1 MRRGGL
7 LVILGLLLMIAA
19 VAGFLL
25 LSRASNSAEQ
35 PKQPEVPQRQ
45 VLVALQDIPR
55 GTIIGQDMV
64 GMQSYPADTLQDVE
78 ADLILS
84 PELAVGKIA
93 RTDIARRQPLLAGM
107 LLEPAK
113 GRIGGSDAAL
123 LLPEGSV
130 AMAFR
135 VDQLSSI
142 AYALQPGDHVDV
154 LISLWLADL
163 DPDFQSKLPNKM
175 IVTNPDGST
184 AEMILGR
191 AENGPGGGQ
200 VVAIPSEGQRSR
212 LVTQLTL
219 QNLLVL
225 GVGNW
230 TDEQETEPVPTPT
243 PGSRQPNQVTTAP
256 GLPNVIT
263 LALSQQDALVLKYA
277 QEASA
282 SITLVLR
289 RNGDEGQ
296 VSTTSVTLQ
305 YLMDRFGIEVPPK
318 LPFGMESGGAR
329 PGSAP
334 TP

>member
-7 LVILGLLLMIAA
+7 LVILGLLLMIVA

-25 LSRASNSAEQ
+25 LSRASNSAEP

-154 LISLWLADL
+154 LISLWLVDL
-163 DPDFQSKLPNKM
+163 DPDFQSKLPNRM
-175 IVTNPDGST
+175 IVTKPDGSSE
-184 AEMILGR
+184 EMPFGR
-191 AENGPGGGQ
+191 PENGPSGQ
-200 VVAIPSEGQRSR
+200 VLAVPSEGQRSR

-230 TDEQETEPVPTPT
+230 TDERETEPVPTPT
-243 PGSRQPNQVTTAP
+243 PGGRQPNQVTTTP

-277 QEASA
+277 QEAGA

-318 LPFGMESGGAR
+318 LPFGVEGGGAAPR
-329 PGSAP
+329 STP

>member
-7 LVILGLLLMIAA
+7 LVILGLLLMVVA

-25 LSRASNSAEQ
+25 LSRASSPAQ
-35 PKQPEVPQRQ
+35 PPEQPEVPQRQ
-45 VLVALQDIPR
+45 ILVALQDIPR

-64 GMQSYPADTLQDVE
+64 GMQSYPADSLQDVE

-84 PELAVGKIA
+84 PDLAVGKIA
-93 RTDIARRQPLLAGM
+93 RTDIARRQPVLAGM
-107 LLEPAK
+107 LLESTR

-135 VDQLSSI
+135 IDQLSSI

-154 LISLWLADL
+154 LISLRLVDL
-163 DPDFQSKLPNKM
+163 DPDFQSRLPNNM
-175 IVTNPDGST
+175 IVTNPDGNT
-184 AEMILGR
+184 ETMPFGR

-200 VVAIPSEGQRSR
+200 VIAIPSEGQRSR

-230 TDEQETEPVPTPT
+230 PDEEAEPVPTPT
-243 PGSRQPNQVTTAP
+243 PGGRQPNEVPATP

-277 QEASA
+277 QEAGA
-282 SITLVLR
+282 AITLVLR

-296 VSTTSVTLQ
+296 VTTTSVTLQ
-305 YLMDRFGIEVPPK
+305 YLIDRFGIDLPPK
-318 LPFGMESGGAR
+318 LPFGVETGAAGSGSTA
-329 PGSAP
+329 

>member
-7 LVILGLLLMIAA
+7 LVILGLLLMIVA

-25 LSRASNSAEQ
+25 LSRASSPAQ
-35 PKQPEVPQRQ
+35 PPAQPEVPQKQ

-64 GMQSYPADTLQDVE
+64 GMQSYPADSLQDVE

-84 PELAVGKIA
+84 PDLAVGKIA

-107 LLEPAK
+107 LLEPTK

-154 LISLWLADL
+154 LISLRLVDL
-163 DPDFQSKLPNKM
+163 DPDFQSKLPNHM
-175 IVTNPDGST
+175 IVTKPDGST
-184 AEMILGR
+184 EEMTFGR
-191 AENGPGGGQ
+191 AENGPSGQ
-200 VVAIPSEGQRSR
+200 VLAVPSEGQRSR

-230 TDEQETEPVPTPT
+230 PDEEAEPVPTPT
-243 PGSRQPNQVTTAP
+243 PGGRQPNEVPTTP

-277 QEASA
+277 QEAGA

-296 VSTTSVTLQ
+296 VTTTSVTLQ
-305 YLMDRFGIEVPPK
+305 YLIDRFGIELPPK
-318 LPFGMESGGAR
+318 LPFGVETGAAGSGSTA
-329 PGSAP
+329 

>member
-7 LVILGLLLMIAA
+7 LVILGLLLLIVA
-19 VAGFLL
+19 VGGFLL
-25 LSRASNSAEQ
+25 LSRASSPAQ
-35 PKQPEVPQRQ
+35 PPEQPEVPQRQ

-64 GMQSYPADTLQDVE
+64 GLQSYPADSLQDVE

-84 PELAVGKIA
+84 PELAVGKIT
-93 RTDIARRQPLLAGM
+93 RTDIARRQPVLAGM
-107 LLEPAK
+107 LLEPTK

-154 LISLWLADL
+154 LISLRLVDL
-163 DPDFQSKLPNKM
+163 DPDFQSKLPNRM
-175 IVTNPDGST
+175 IVTKPDGSSE
-184 AEMILGR
+184 EMPFGR
-191 AENGPGGGQ
+191 PENGPSGQ
-200 VVAIPSEGQRSR
+200 VLAVPSEGQRSR

-230 TDEQETEPVPTPT
+230 PDEEAQPVPTPT
-243 PGSRQPNQVTTAP
+243 PGGRQPNEAPTTP

-277 QEASA
+277 QEAGA

-289 RNGDEGQ
+289 RNGDAGQ
-296 VSTTSVTLQ
+296 VTTTSVTLQ

-318 LPFGMESGGAR
+318 LPFGMDAGGG
-329 PGSAP
+329 PMSTS

>member
-7 LVILGLLLMIAA
+7 LVILGLLLLIVA

-25 LSRASNSAEQ
+25 LSRAASPAEQ
-35 PKQPEVPQRQ
+35 PKEPEVPQRQ

-64 GMQSYPADTLQDVE
+64 GLQSYPVDSLQDVE

-107 LLEPAK
+107 LLEPTA

-154 LISLWLADL
+154 LISLRLVDL
-163 DPDFQSKLPNKM
+163 DPDFQSKLPNRM
-175 IVTNPDGST
+175 IVTKPDGST
-184 AEMILGR
+184 EEMPFGR
-191 AENGPGGGQ
+191 PENGPSGQ
-200 VVAIPSEGQRSR
+200 VLAVPSEGQRSR

-230 TDEQETEPVPTPT
+230 PDEEAQPVPTPT
-243 PGSRQPNQVTTAP
+243 PGGRQPNEVPSTP

-277 QEASA
+277 QEAGA

-289 RNGDEGQ
+289 RNGDESQ

-305 YLMDRFGIEVPPK
+305 YLIDRFGIEIPPK
-318 LPFGMESGGAR
+318 LPFGVDGGAG
-329 PGSAP
+329 PMSTP

>member
-7 LVILGLLLMIAA
+7 LVILGLLLMIVA

-25 LSRASNSAEQ
+25 LSRASNSAEP

-154 LISLWLADL
+154 LISLWLVDL
-163 DPDFQSKLPNKM
+163 DPDFQSKLPNRM
-175 IVTNPDGST
+175 IVTKPDGSSE
-184 AEMILGR
+184 EMPFGR
-191 AENGPGGGQ
+191 PENGPGGQ
-200 VVAIPSEGQRSR
+200 VLAVPSEGQRSR

-243 PGSRQPNQVTTAP
+243 PGGRQPNQVTTAP

-277 QEASA
+277 QEAGA

-318 LPFGMESGGAR
+318 LPFGVEGGGAGPR
-329 PGSAP
+329 STPAP
-334 TP
+334 

>member
-7 LVILGLLLMIAA
+7 LVILGLLLMIVA

-93 RTDIARRQPLLAGM
+93 RTDIARRQPVLAGM
-107 LLEPAK
+107 LLEPTK

-154 LISLWLADL
+154 LVSLWLTDL

-184 AEMILGR
+184 TEMTLGR

-230 TDEQETEPVPTPT
+230 PDEETKPVPTPT
-243 PGSRQPNQVTTAP
+243 PGGPQSNQRPTPP

-277 QEASA
+277 QEAGA

-305 YLMDRFGIEVPPK
+305 YLIDRFGIEIPPK
-318 LPFGMESGGAR
+318 LPFGVEGSGAGPR
-329 PGSAP
+329 SAP
-334 TP
+334 AP

>member
-7 LVILGLLLMIAA
+7 LVILGLLLMIVA

-25 LSRASNSAEQ
+25 LSRASSPAQ
-35 PKQPEVPQRQ
+35 PPKEPEVPQRQ
-45 VLVALQDIPR
+45 ILVALQDIPR

-64 GMQSYPADTLQDVE
+64 GLQSYPADSLQDVE

-84 PELAVGKIA
+84 PDLAVGKIA
-93 RTDIARRQPLLAGM
+93 RTDIARRQPVLAGM
-107 LLEPAK
+107 LLESTK

-135 VDQLSSI
+135 VDQLSSV

-154 LISLWLADL
+154 LISLRLVDL
-163 DPDFQSKLPNKM
+163 DPDFQSRLPNNM
-175 IVTNPDGST
+175 IVTRPDGGT
-184 AEMILGR
+184 ETMPFGR
-191 AENGPGGGQ
+191 QENGPGGQ
-200 VVAIPSEGQRSR
+200 VLAVPSEGQRSR

-230 TDEQETEPVPTPT
+230 PDEEAEPVPTPT
-243 PGSRQPNQVTTAP
+243 PGGRPPNEVPAVP

-277 QEASA
+277 QEAGA

-296 VSTTSVTLQ
+296 VTTTSVTLQ
-305 YLMDRFGIEVPPK
+305 YLIDRFGIEIPPK
-318 LPFGMESGGAR
+318 LPFGVETEASGSTA
-329 PGSAP
+329 